1 MKPSLYVIALCAM
14 VGMTAC
20 ENHKVE
26 EKKQDNKYC
35 LSDSMQKMIAL
46 DTAKVIA
53 SNETL
58 QLSGEISFDENKVV
72 KIFPRSSG
80 QVIEAKLSLG
90 DKVKAGEALAVV
102 KSAEIAGNYADI
114 KSANADVLIAKRQ
127 LENQEG
133 LYKNGIASEKE
144 YNEAKQ
150 NYEKAISAK
159 AKLESALHINGG
171 LNSNAGGNYTLT
183 APINGYIVEKKVSEG
198 NFIRPDMGDYLYTIS
213 DLRDVW
219 VNANVYEIDIPKV
232 KEGDKV
238 DVTVLAYPNKVF
250 EGTIDKLSEV
260 LDPLNKTLRARVKLN
275 NAELLLKPEMF
286 AKIFVKSKTAQ
297 TALSIPTNALI
308 DLNGKNYVVVFNS
321 NCYLKIAEVEVKR
334 TVGDITFLNSGLSAG
349 DKVVVKN
356 QLLIFQQLLNQ

>member
-1 MKPSLYVIALCAM
+1 MKPSIYLIAMSAII
-14 VGMTAC
+14 GMTSC
-20 ENHKVE
+20 ESHKVE
-26 EKKQDNKYC
+26 EKKQDGKFC
-35 LSDSMQKMIAL
+35 LSDSMQKMIAI

-53 SNETL
+53 SNESL

-90 DKVKAGEALAVV
+90 DKVKVGDALAVV

-150 NYEKAISAK
+150 NYEKAKSVK
-159 AKLESALHINGG
+159 TKLESALHINGG

-232 KEGDKV
+232 KVGDRV

-286 AKIFVKSKTAQ
+286 AKIFVKSKTPQ
-297 TALSIPTNALI
+297 KALSIATSALI
-308 DLNGKNYVVVFNS
+308 DLNGKNYVVVYNA
-321 NCYLKIAEVEVKR
+321 NCDLRIAEIDVNR